1 MEKTYLIKNL
11 GCAHCGGK
19 IEEAINKMDGI
30 EKAVLNFPMMK
41 LKVVGNITDDT
52 LAQMNKIANSIEA
65 GVEFV
70 PEGHGHSHE
79 HHGEHHHHEHGDCC
93 GHDHDHEHEH
103 EHKTVTYSIENLGCA
118 HCGAKIEEAINK
130 MDGIEK
136 AVLNFPMMKLKVVGN
151 ITDDTL
157 SQMNKIANS
166 IEAGVEFVPEGH
178 GHSHEHH
185 GEHHHHEHGDCCG
198 HDHEHEH
205 EHKTVTYSIENLGC
219 AHCGA
224 KIEEAINK
232 MDGIDK
238 AVLNFA
244 MMKLKVE
251 GEITDD
257 TLAQMNKIANSIEA
271 GVEFVPEGHGHSHEH
286 HGEHHHHEHG
296 DSCCCGDDHE
306 NEHEKEHKHSHSHGD
321 DHGLIPLLIG
331 IAVFVAAIIFEHTL
345 DIFPLTLGVYIAAYL
360 ILGFNIL
367 KSTFKNIKAGNFFDE
382 NFLMTVATIGAFALG
397 DFTEAVGVVLFF
409 RIGEFFENFAVA
421 KSRKAITDVAS
432 LKVEEA
438 DVLVNGEFVRTPSE
452 DIKVG
457 DILRIKAGERI
468 AADGIVESGTS
479 RIDTSAVNGE
489 PVPMSVR
496 KGDKIMSG
504 CINLNEMFTLRV
516 TAAADD
522 SMISKIARAV
532 EDASAEKPQIDRFI
546 TRFAKVYTPIV
557 IAAAVLTAIV
567 PSLITGDWSKW
578 IYSALTFLVISCPC
592 ALVLSVPLAYFSGIG
607 ASSKLGI
614 LFKGGN
620 SIEALGKV
628 KAIAFDKTGTLTD
641 GTFSVTKVECF
652 GNADENALLTICGS
666 CEQGSTHPVAES
678 ITSYCREKNLALV
691 SPEKSEELAGRGVS
705 SELNSKKILCG
716 NERLMAENGIKL
728 PANLAPTSG
737 SVVYVAVDGN
747 AVGRVVVSDT
757 IKKTSRDAMKKL
769 RALGIKTAMFTG
781 DKKENAEIAANEL
794 GIDIVRAELL
804 PDGKLEEIR
813 KLRSEYGSV
822 MFVGDG
828 INDGPV
834 LAGADVGGAMQSG
847 SDLALE
853 AADAVF
859 MNSEPEAVVTAKK
872 IANKTLRIS
881 YENII
886 FALAIKA
893 VVLVLGLL
901 GHPNMWLAVFADSGT
916 AMLLILNSIR
926 ILRTKNYR

>member
-1 MEKTYLIKNL
+1 MEKTYSIKNL

-70 PEGHGHSHE
+70 PESHGHSYE
-79 HHGEHHHHEHGDCC
+79 HHGEHHHHEHSDCC
-93 GHDHDHEHEH
+93 GHEHEH
-103 EHKTVTYSIENLGCA
+103 KHKTVTYS
-118 HCGAKIEEAINK
+118 
-130 MDGIEK
+130 
-136 AVLNFPMMKLKVVGN
+136 V
-151 ITDDTL
+151 
-157 SQMNKIANS
+157 
-166 IEAGVEFVPEGH
+166 
-178 GHSHEHH
+178 
-185 GEHHHHEHGDCCG
+185 
-198 HDHEHEH
+198 
-205 EHKTVTYSIENLGC
+205 ENLGC

-251 GEITDD
+251 GEITND
-257 TLAQMNKIANSIEA
+257 TLTQMNKIANSIEA
-271 GVEFVPEGHGHSHEH
+271 GVEFVPESHGHSHKHHSEH
-286 HGEHHHHEHG
+286 HSHHEHG

-306 NEHEKEHKHSHSHGD
+306 NKHEEEHKHSHSHGD
-321 DHGLIPLLIG
+321 DHGLILLLIG
-331 IAVFVAAIIFEHTL
+331 IAVFVAAIILEHTL
-345 DIFPLTLGVYIAAYL
+345 DIFPITLGLYIAAYL

-409 RIGEFFENFAVA
+409 RIGEFFEDFAVA

>member
-1 MEKTYLIKNL
+1 MEKTYLIKSL

-70 PEGHGHSHE
+70 PESHGHSHE

-93 GHDHDHEHEH
+93 GHEHEH
-103 EHKTVTYSIENLGCA
+103 KHKTVTYS
-118 HCGAKIEEAINK
+118 
-130 MDGIEK
+130 
-136 AVLNFPMMKLKVVGN
+136 V
-151 ITDDTL
+151 
-157 SQMNKIANS
+157 
-166 IEAGVEFVPEGH
+166 
-178 GHSHEHH
+178 
-185 GEHHHHEHGDCCG
+185 
-198 HDHEHEH
+198 
-205 EHKTVTYSIENLGC
+205 ENLGC

-257 TLAQMNKIANSIEA
+257 TLTQMNKIANSIEA
-271 GVEFVPEGHGHSHEH
+271 GVEFVPESHGHSHKH
-286 HGEHHHHEHG
+286 HREHHHHVHG
-296 DSCCCGDDHE
+296 DSYCCGDDHE
-306 NEHEKEHKHSHSHGD
+306 NKHEEEHKHSHSHGD
-321 DHGLIPLLIG
+321 DHGLILLLIG
-331 IAVFVAAIIFEHTL
+331 IAVFVAAIILEHTL
-345 DIFPLTLGVYIAAYL
+345 DIFPITLGVYIAAYL

-409 RIGEFFENFAVA
+409 RIGEFFEDFAVA

-452 DIKVG
+452 YIKVG

-620 SIEALGKV
+620 SIEALSKV

>member
-70 PEGHGHSHE
+70 PESHGHSHE

-93 GHDHDHEHEH
+93 GHEHEH
-103 EHKTVTYSIENLGCA
+103 KHKTVTYS
-118 HCGAKIEEAINK
+118 
-130 MDGIEK
+130 
-136 AVLNFPMMKLKVVGN
+136 V
-151 ITDDTL
+151 
-157 SQMNKIANS
+157 
-166 IEAGVEFVPEGH
+166 
-178 GHSHEHH
+178 
-185 GEHHHHEHGDCCG
+185 
-198 HDHEHEH
+198 
-205 EHKTVTYSIENLGC
+205 ENLGC

-257 TLAQMNKIANSIEA
+257 TLTQMNKIANSIEA
-271 GVEFVPEGHGHSHEH
+271 GVEFVPESHGHSHEH
-286 HGEHHHHEHG
+286 HREHHHHEHG

-306 NEHEKEHKHSHSHGD
+306 NKHEEEHKHSHSHGD
-321 DHGLIPLLIG
+321 DHGLILLLIG
-331 IAVFVAAIIFEHTL
+331 IAVFVAAIILEHTL
-345 DIFPLTLGVYIAAYL
+345 DIFPITLGLYIAAYL

-409 RIGEFFENFAVA
+409 RIGEFFEDFAVA

-678 ITSYCREKNLALV
+678 ITSYCREKNLALI

-728 PANLAPTSG
+728 PASLAPTSG

>member
-70 PEGHGHSHE
+70 PESHGHSHE
-79 HHGEHHHHEHGDCC
+79 HHGEHHHHEHGYCC
-93 GHDHDHEHEH
+93 GHEHEH
-103 EHKTVTYSIENLGCA
+103 KHKTVTYS
-118 HCGAKIEEAINK
+118 
-130 MDGIEK
+130 
-136 AVLNFPMMKLKVVGN
+136 V
-151 ITDDTL
+151 
-157 SQMNKIANS
+157 
-166 IEAGVEFVPEGH
+166 
-178 GHSHEHH
+178 
-185 GEHHHHEHGDCCG
+185 
-198 HDHEHEH
+198 
-205 EHKTVTYSIENLGC
+205 ENLGC

-257 TLAQMNKIANSIEA
+257 TLTQMNKIANSIEA
-271 GVEFVPEGHGHSHEH
+271 GVEFVPESHGHSHEH
-286 HGEHHHHEHG
+286 HGEHHRHHEHG

-306 NEHEKEHKHSHSHGD
+306 NKHEEEHKHSHSHGD
-321 DHGLIPLLIG
+321 DHGLILPLIG
-331 IAVFVAAIIFEHTL
+331 IAVFVAAIILEHTL
-345 DIFPLTLGVYIAAYL
+345 DIFTITLGLYIAAYL

-409 RIGEFFENFAVA
+409 RIGEFFEDFAVA

-452 DIKVG
+452 YIKVG

-757 IKKTSRDAMKKL
+757 IKKTSRDAMKNL

>member
-1 MEKTYLIKNL
+1 MEKTYSIKNL

-52 LAQMNKIANSIEA
+52 LTQMNKIANSIEA

-70 PEGHGHSHE
+70 PESHGHSHE

-93 GHDHDHEHEH
+93 DHDHEHEH
-103 EHKTVTYSIENLGCA
+103 EHKTVTYS
-118 HCGAKIEEAINK
+118 
-130 MDGIEK
+130 
-136 AVLNFPMMKLKVVGN
+136 V
-151 ITDDTL
+151 
-157 SQMNKIANS
+157 
-166 IEAGVEFVPEGH
+166 
-178 GHSHEHH
+178 
-185 GEHHHHEHGDCCG
+185 
-198 HDHEHEH
+198 
-205 EHKTVTYSIENLGC
+205 ENLGC

-257 TLAQMNKIANSIEA
+257 TLTQMNKIANSIEA
-271 GVEFVPEGHGHSHEH
+271 GVEFVPESHGHSHEH
-286 HGEHHHHEHG
+286 HGEHHRHHEHG

-306 NEHEKEHKHSHSHGD
+306 NKHEEEHKHSHSHGD
-321 DHGLIPLLIG
+321 DHGLILLLIG
-331 IAVFVAAIIFEHTL
+331 IAVFVAAIILEHTL
-345 DIFPLTLGVYIAAYL
+345 DIFPITLGVYIAAYL

-409 RIGEFFENFAVA
+409 RIGEFFEDFAVA

-916 AMLLILNSIR
+916 AMMLILNSIR

>member
-70 PEGHGHSHE
+70 PESHGHSHE
-79 HHGEHHHHEHGDCC
+79 HHGEHHHHEHGYCC
-93 GHDHDHEHEH
+93 GHEHEH
-103 EHKTVTYSIENLGCA
+103 KHKTVTYS
-118 HCGAKIEEAINK
+118 
-130 MDGIEK
+130 
-136 AVLNFPMMKLKVVGN
+136 V
-151 ITDDTL
+151 
-157 SQMNKIANS
+157 
-166 IEAGVEFVPEGH
+166 
-178 GHSHEHH
+178 
-185 GEHHHHEHGDCCG
+185 
-198 HDHEHEH
+198 
-205 EHKTVTYSIENLGC
+205 ENLGC

-257 TLAQMNKIANSIEA
+257 TLTQMNKIANSIEA
-271 GVEFVPEGHGHSHEH
+271 GVEFVPESHGHSHKH
-286 HGEHHHHEHG
+286 HGEHHRHHEHG
-296 DSCCCGDDHE
+296 DSCCCGDAHE
-306 NEHEKEHKHSHSHGD
+306 NKNEEEHKHSHSHGD
-321 DHGLIPLLIG
+321 DHGLILLLIG
-331 IAVFVAAIIFEHTL
+331 IAVFVAAIILEHTL
-345 DIFPLTLGVYIAAYL
+345 DIFPITLGVYIAAYL

-409 RIGEFFENFAVA
+409 RIGEFFEDFAVA

>member
-70 PEGHGHSHE
+70 PESHGHSHE

-93 GHDHDHEHEH
+93 GHEHEH
-103 EHKTVTYSIENLGCA
+103 KHKTVTYS
-118 HCGAKIEEAINK
+118 
-130 MDGIEK
+130 
-136 AVLNFPMMKLKVVGN
+136 V
-151 ITDDTL
+151 
-157 SQMNKIANS
+157 
-166 IEAGVEFVPEGH
+166 
-178 GHSHEHH
+178 
-185 GEHHHHEHGDCCG
+185 
-198 HDHEHEH
+198 
-205 EHKTVTYSIENLGC
+205 ENLGC

-257 TLAQMNKIANSIEA
+257 TLTQMNKIANSIEA
-271 GVEFVPEGHGHSHEH
+271 GVEFVPESHGHSHEH
-286 HGEHHHHEHG
+286 HGEHHRHHEHG

-306 NEHEKEHKHSHSHGD
+306 NKHEEEHKHSHSHGD
-321 DHGLIPLLIG
+321 DHGLILLLIG
-331 IAVFVAAIIFEHTL
+331 IAVFVAAIILEHIL
-345 DIFPLTLGVYIAAYL
+345 DIFPITLGLYIAAYL

-409 RIGEFFENFAVA
+409 RIGEFFEDFAVA

>member
-1 MEKTYLIKNL
+1 
-11 GCAHCGGK
+11 
-19 IEEAINKMDGI
+19 
-30 EKAVLNFPMMK
+30 
-41 LKVVGNITDDT
+41 
-52 LAQMNKIANSIEA
+52 
-65 GVEFV
+65 
-70 PEGHGHSHE
+70 
-79 HHGEHHHHEHGDCC
+79 
-93 GHDHDHEHEH
+93 
-103 EHKTVTYSIENLGCA
+103 
-118 HCGAKIEEAINK
+118 
-130 MDGIEK
+130 
-136 AVLNFPMMKLKVVGN
+136 
-151 ITDDTL
+151 
-157 SQMNKIANS
+157 
-166 IEAGVEFVPEGH
+166 
-178 GHSHEHH
+178 
-185 GEHHHHEHGDCCG
+185 
-198 HDHEHEH
+198 
-205 EHKTVTYSIENLGC
+205 
-219 AHCGA
+219 
-224 KIEEAINK
+224 
-232 MDGIDK
+232 
-238 AVLNFA
+238 
-244 MMKLKVE
+244 
-251 GEITDD
+251 
-257 TLAQMNKIANSIEA
+257 
-271 GVEFVPEGHGHSHEH
+271 
-286 HGEHHHHEHG
+286 
-296 DSCCCGDDHE
+296 
-306 NEHEKEHKHSHSHGD
+306 
-321 DHGLIPLLIG
+321 
-331 IAVFVAAIIFEHTL
+331 
-345 DIFPLTLGVYIAAYL
+345 
-360 ILGFNIL
+360 
-367 KSTFKNIKAGNFFDE
+367 
-382 NFLMTVATIGAFALG
+382 MTVATIGAFALG

-409 RIGEFFENFAVA
+409 RIGEFFEDFAVA

-757 IKKTSRDAMKKL
+757 IKKTSRDAIKKL

-804 PDGKLEEIR
+804 PDGKLEKIR

-916 AMLLILNSIR
+916 AMMLILNSIR

>member
-130 MDGIEK
+130 MDGI
-136 AVLNFPMMKLKVVGN
+136 
-151 ITDDTL
+151 
-157 SQMNKIANS
+157 
-166 IEAGVEFVPEGH
+166 
-178 GHSHEHH
+178 
-185 GEHHHHEHGDCCG
+185 
-198 HDHEHEH
+198 
-205 EHKTVTYSIENLGC
+205 
-219 AHCGA
+219 
-224 KIEEAINK
+224 
-232 MDGIDK
+232 DK

-257 TLAQMNKIANSIEA
+257 TLAQMNNIANSIEA

-286 HGEHHHHEHG
+286 HSEHHHEHG

-306 NEHEKEHKHSHSHGD
+306 NEHEEEHKHSHSHGD

-345 DIFPLTLGVYIAAYL
+345 DIFPITLGVYIAAYL

-409 RIGEFFENFAVA
+409 RIGEFFEDFAVA

>member
-70 PEGHGHSHE
+70 PESHGHSHE

-93 GHDHDHEHEH
+93 GHEHEH
-103 EHKTVTYSIENLGCA
+103 KHKTVTYS
-118 HCGAKIEEAINK
+118 
-130 MDGIEK
+130 
-136 AVLNFPMMKLKVVGN
+136 V
-151 ITDDTL
+151 
-157 SQMNKIANS
+157 
-166 IEAGVEFVPEGH
+166 
-178 GHSHEHH
+178 
-185 GEHHHHEHGDCCG
+185 
-198 HDHEHEH
+198 
-205 EHKTVTYSIENLGC
+205 ENLGC

-257 TLAQMNKIANSIEA
+257 TLTQMNKIANSIEA
-271 GVEFVPEGHGHSHEH
+271 GVEFVPESHGHSHKH
-286 HGEHHHHEHG
+286 HREHHHHVHG
-296 DSCCCGDDHE
+296 DSYCCGDDHE
-306 NEHEKEHKHSHSHGD
+306 NKHEEEHKHSHSHGD
-321 DHGLIPLLIG
+321 DHGLILLLIG
-331 IAVFVAAIIFEHTL
+331 IAVFVAAIILEHTL
-345 DIFPLTLGVYIAAYL
+345 DIFPITLGVYIVAYL

-409 RIGEFFENFAVA
+409 RIGEFFEDFAVA

>member
-1 MEKTYLIKNL
+1 MEKTYSIKNL

-41 LKVVGNITDDT
+41 LKVVGNITDNT
-52 LAQMNKIANSIEA
+52 LTQMNKIANSIEA

-70 PEGHGHSHE
+70 PESHGHSHE

-93 GHDHDHEHEH
+93 DHDHEHEH
-103 EHKTVTYSIENLGCA
+103 EHKTVTYS
-118 HCGAKIEEAINK
+118 
-130 MDGIEK
+130 
-136 AVLNFPMMKLKVVGN
+136 V
-151 ITDDTL
+151 
-157 SQMNKIANS
+157 
-166 IEAGVEFVPEGH
+166 
-178 GHSHEHH
+178 
-185 GEHHHHEHGDCCG
+185 
-198 HDHEHEH
+198 
-205 EHKTVTYSIENLGC
+205 ENLGC

-257 TLAQMNKIANSIEA
+257 TLTQMNKIANSIEA
-271 GVEFVPEGHGHSHEH
+271 GVEFVPESHGHSHEH
-286 HGEHHHHEHG
+286 HGEHHRHHEHG
-296 DSCCCGDDHE
+296 DDHE
-306 NEHEKEHKHSHSHGD
+306 NKHEEEHKHSHSHGD
-321 DHGLIPLLIG
+321 DHGLILLLIG
-331 IAVFVAAIIFEHTL
+331 IAVFVAAIILEHTL
-345 DIFPLTLGVYIAAYL
+345 DIFPITLGVYIAAYL

-409 RIGEFFENFAVA
+409 RIGEFFEDFAVA

-747 AVGRVVVSDT
+747 AVGRVVVSDI

>member
-70 PEGHGHSHE
+70 PEGHGHSYE

-93 GHDHDHEHEH
+93 GHEHEH
-103 EHKTVTYSIENLGCA
+103 KHKTVTYSVENLGCA
-118 HCGAKIEEAINK
+118 
-130 MDGIEK
+130 
-136 AVLNFPMMKLKVVGN
+136 L
-151 ITDDTL
+151 
-157 SQMNKIANS
+157 
-166 IEAGVEFVPEGH
+166 
-178 GHSHEHH
+178 
-185 GEHHHHEHGDCCG
+185 
-198 HDHEHEH
+198 
-205 EHKTVTYSIENLGC
+205 
-219 AHCGA
+219 CGA

-257 TLAQMNKIANSIEA
+257 TLTQMNKIANSIEA
-271 GVEFVPEGHGHSHEH
+271 GVEFVPESHGHSHEH
-286 HGEHHHHEHG
+286 HGEHHRHHEHG
-296 DSCCCGDDHE
+296 DSYCCGDDHE
-306 NEHEKEHKHSHSHGD
+306 NKHEEEHKHSHSHGD
-321 DHGLIPLLIG
+321 DHGLILLLIG
-331 IAVFVAAIIFEHTL
+331 IAVFVAAIILEHTL
-345 DIFPLTLGVYIAAYL
+345 DIFPITLGVYIAVYL

-409 RIGEFFENFAVA
+409 RIGEFFEDFAVA

-678 ITSYCREKNLALV
+678 ITSYCREKNLVLA

-728 PANLAPTSG
+728 PASLAPTSG

>member
-70 PEGHGHSHE
+70 PESHGHSHE
-79 HHGEHHHHEHGDCC
+79 HHGEHHHHEHGDCY
-93 GHDHDHEHEH
+93 GHEHEH
-103 EHKTVTYSIENLGCA
+103 KHKTVTYS
-118 HCGAKIEEAINK
+118 
-130 MDGIEK
+130 
-136 AVLNFPMMKLKVVGN
+136 V
-151 ITDDTL
+151 
-157 SQMNKIANS
+157 
-166 IEAGVEFVPEGH
+166 
-178 GHSHEHH
+178 
-185 GEHHHHEHGDCCG
+185 
-198 HDHEHEH
+198 
-205 EHKTVTYSIENLGC
+205 ENLGC

-257 TLAQMNKIANSIEA
+257 TLTQMNKIANSIEA
-271 GVEFVPEGHGHSHEH
+271 GVEFVPESHGHSHEH
-286 HGEHHHHEHG
+286 HREHHHHEHG

-306 NEHEKEHKHSHSHGD
+306 NKHEEEHKHSHSHGD
-321 DHGLIPLLIG
+321 DHGLILLLIG

-409 RIGEFFENFAVA
+409 RIGEFFEDFAVA

>member
-93 GHDHDHEHEH
+93 GHDHEHEH
-103 EHKTVTYSIENLGCA
+103 EHKTVTYSVENLGCA

-157 SQMNKIANS
+157 EQMNKIANS

-205 EHKTVTYSIENLGC
+205 EHRTVTYSVENLGC

-286 HGEHHHHEHG
+286 HVEHHHHEHG
-296 DSCCCGDDHE
+296 DSCCCGDDHK
-306 NEHEKEHKHSHSHGD
+306 NEHEEEHKHSHSHGD

-331 IAVFVAAIIFEHTL
+331 IAVFVAAIILEHTL
-345 DIFPLTLGVYIAAYL
+345 DIFPITLGVYIAAYL

-367 KSTFKNIKAGNFFDE
+367 RSTFKNIKAGNFFDE

-409 RIGEFFENFAVA
+409 RIGEFFEDFAVA

-691 SPEKSEELAGRGVS
+691 SPERSEELAGRGVS

>member
-19 IEEAINKMDGI
+19 IEEAINKMDSI

-52 LAQMNKIANSIEA
+52 LTQMNKIANSIEA

-70 PEGHGHSHE
+70 PESHGHSHE

-93 GHDHDHEHEH
+93 GHEH
-103 EHKTVTYSIENLGCA
+103 EHKTVTYS
-118 HCGAKIEEAINK
+118 
-130 MDGIEK
+130 
-136 AVLNFPMMKLKVVGN
+136 V
-151 ITDDTL
+151 
-157 SQMNKIANS
+157 
-166 IEAGVEFVPEGH
+166 
-178 GHSHEHH
+178 
-185 GEHHHHEHGDCCG
+185 
-198 HDHEHEH
+198 
-205 EHKTVTYSIENLGC
+205 ENLGC

-257 TLAQMNKIANSIEA
+257 TLTQMNKIANSIEA
-271 GVEFVPEGHGHSHEH
+271 GVEFVPESHGHSHEH
-286 HGEHHHHEHG
+286 HGEHHRHHEHG
-296 DSCCCGDDHE
+296 DSCCCGDNHE
-306 NEHEKEHKHSHSHGD
+306 NKHEEEHKHSHSHGD
-321 DHGLIPLLIG
+321 DHGLILLLIG
-331 IAVFVAAIIFEHTL
+331 IAVFVAAIIFEHTM

-409 RIGEFFENFAVA
+409 RIGEFFEDFAVA

-872 IANKTLRIS
+872 IANKTLHIS

-916 AMLLILNSIR
+916 AMMLILNSIR

>member
-70 PEGHGHSHE
+70 PESHGHSHE
-79 HHGEHHHHEHGDCC
+79 HHGEHHHHEHGDCY
-93 GHDHDHEHEH
+93 GHEHEH
-103 EHKTVTYSIENLGCA
+103 KHKTVTYS
-118 HCGAKIEEAINK
+118 
-130 MDGIEK
+130 
-136 AVLNFPMMKLKVVGN
+136 V
-151 ITDDTL
+151 
-157 SQMNKIANS
+157 
-166 IEAGVEFVPEGH
+166 
-178 GHSHEHH
+178 
-185 GEHHHHEHGDCCG
+185 
-198 HDHEHEH
+198 
-205 EHKTVTYSIENLGC
+205 ENLGC

-257 TLAQMNKIANSIEA
+257 TLTQMNKIANSIEA
-271 GVEFVPEGHGHSHEH
+271 GVEFVPESHGHSHEH
-286 HGEHHHHEHG
+286 HREHHHHEHG

-306 NEHEKEHKHSHSHGD
+306 NKHEEEHKHSHSHGD
-321 DHGLIPLLIG
+321 DHGLILLLIG

-409 RIGEFFENFAVA
+409 RIGEFFEDFAVA

-859 MNSEPEAVVTAKK
+859 MNSEPETVVTAKK

>member
-52 LAQMNKIANSIEA
+52 LTQMNKIANSIEA

-70 PEGHGHSHE
+70 PESQGHSHE

-93 GHDHDHEHEH
+93 DHDHEHK
-103 EHKTVTYSIENLGCA
+103 HKTVTYS
-118 HCGAKIEEAINK
+118 
-130 MDGIEK
+130 
-136 AVLNFPMMKLKVVGN
+136 V
-151 ITDDTL
+151 
-157 SQMNKIANS
+157 
-166 IEAGVEFVPEGH
+166 
-178 GHSHEHH
+178 
-185 GEHHHHEHGDCCG
+185 
-198 HDHEHEH
+198 
-205 EHKTVTYSIENLGC
+205 ENLGC

-257 TLAQMNKIANSIEA
+257 TLTQMNKIANSIEA
-271 GVEFVPEGHGHSHEH
+271 GVEFVPESHGHSHEH
-286 HGEHHHHEHG
+286 HGEHHRHHEHG
-296 DSCCCGDDHE
+296 DSYCCGDDHE
-306 NEHEKEHKHSHSHGD
+306 NKHEEEHKHSHSHGD
-321 DHGLIPLLIG
+321 DHGLILLLIG
-331 IAVFVAAIIFEHTL
+331 IAVFVAAIILEHTL

-409 RIGEFFENFAVA
+409 RIGEFFEDFAVA

-452 DIKVG
+452 YIKVG

-666 CEQGSTHPVAES
+666 CEQGSTHPVSES

>member
-1 MEKTYLIKNL
+1 MEKTYSIKNL

-41 LKVVGNITDDT
+41 LKVVGNITDNT
-52 LAQMNKIANSIEA
+52 LTQMNKIANSIEA

-70 PEGHGHSHE
+70 PESHGHSHE

-93 GHDHDHEHEH
+93 GHEHEH
-103 EHKTVTYSIENLGCA
+103 KHKTVTYS
-118 HCGAKIEEAINK
+118 
-130 MDGIEK
+130 
-136 AVLNFPMMKLKVVGN
+136 V
-151 ITDDTL
+151 
-157 SQMNKIANS
+157 
-166 IEAGVEFVPEGH
+166 
-178 GHSHEHH
+178 
-185 GEHHHHEHGDCCG
+185 
-198 HDHEHEH
+198 
-205 EHKTVTYSIENLGC
+205 ENLGC

-251 GEITDD
+251 GEITND
-257 TLAQMNKIANSIEA
+257 TLTQMNKIANSIEA
-271 GVEFVPEGHGHSHEH
+271 GVEFVPESHGHSHEH
-286 HGEHHHHEHG
+286 HREHHHHEHG

-306 NEHEKEHKHSHSHGD
+306 NKHEEEHKHSHSHGD
-321 DHGLIPLLIG
+321 DHGLILLLIG
-331 IAVFVAAIIFEHTL
+331 IAVFVAAIILEHTL
-345 DIFPLTLGVYIAAYL
+345 DIFPITLGLYIAAYL

-409 RIGEFFENFAVA
+409 RIGEFFEDFAVA

-678 ITSYCREKNLALV
+678 ITSYCREKSLALV

>member
-11 GCAHCGGK
+11 GCANCSGK

-70 PEGHGHSHE
+70 PESHGHSHE

-93 GHDHDHEHEH
+93 GHEHEH
-103 EHKTVTYSIENLGCA
+103 KHKTVTYS
-118 HCGAKIEEAINK
+118 
-130 MDGIEK
+130 
-136 AVLNFPMMKLKVVGN
+136 V
-151 ITDDTL
+151 
-157 SQMNKIANS
+157 
-166 IEAGVEFVPEGH
+166 
-178 GHSHEHH
+178 
-185 GEHHHHEHGDCCG
+185 
-198 HDHEHEH
+198 
-205 EHKTVTYSIENLGC
+205 ENLGC

-257 TLAQMNKIANSIEA
+257 TLTQMNKIANSIEA
-271 GVEFVPEGHGHSHEH
+271 GVEFVPESHGHSHEH
-286 HGEHHHHEHG
+286 HGEHHRHHEHG

-306 NEHEKEHKHSHSHGD
+306 NKHEEEHKHSHSHGD
-321 DHGLIPLLIG
+321 DHGLILPLIG
-331 IAVFVAAIIFEHTL
+331 IAVFVAAIILEHTL
-345 DIFPLTLGVYIAAYL
+345 DIFTITLGLYIAAYL

-382 NFLMTVATIGAFALG
+382 NFLMTVATIGALALG

-409 RIGEFFENFAVA
+409 RIGEFFEDFAVA

-641 GTFSVTKVECF
+641 GRFSVTKVECF

-678 ITSYCREKNLALV
+678 ITSYCREKNLALA

-705 SELNSKKILCG
+705 SELNSKKVLCG

>member
-70 PEGHGHSHE
+70 PESHGHSHE

-93 GHDHDHEHEH
+93 GHEHEH
-103 EHKTVTYSIENLGCA
+103 KHKTVTYS
-118 HCGAKIEEAINK
+118 
-130 MDGIEK
+130 
-136 AVLNFPMMKLKVVGN
+136 V
-151 ITDDTL
+151 
-157 SQMNKIANS
+157 
-166 IEAGVEFVPEGH
+166 
-178 GHSHEHH
+178 
-185 GEHHHHEHGDCCG
+185 
-198 HDHEHEH
+198 
-205 EHKTVTYSIENLGC
+205 ENLGC

-257 TLAQMNKIANSIEA
+257 TLTQMNKIANSIEA
-271 GVEFVPEGHGHSHEH
+271 GVEFVPESHGHSHKH
-286 HGEHHHHEHG
+286 HREHHHHVHG
-296 DSCCCGDDHE
+296 DSYCCGDDHE
-306 NEHEKEHKHSHSHGD
+306 NKHEEEHKHSHSHGD
-321 DHGLIPLLIG
+321 DHGLILLLIG
-331 IAVFVAAIIFEHTL
+331 IAVFVAAIILEHTL
-345 DIFPLTLGVYIAAYL
+345 DIFPITLGVYIAAYL

-409 RIGEFFENFAVA
+409 RIGEFFEDFAVA

-853 AADAVF
+853 AAGAVF